1 MFVTYDKY
9 FRNALYKVWK
19 KALLLEVP
27 LLVET
32 SSVWNELK
40 PEVKFI
46 EIMQTPGGFIA
57 GRYEIIFKRPHW
69 DNTHKFIEVM
79 ELLTQEYRLRP
90 EEEGVFGRT
99 FEGYVKH
106 VYQVRDKKGNI
117 ENY

>member
-1 MFVTYDKY
+1 
-9 FRNALYKVWK
+9 
-19 KALLLEVP
+19 
-27 LLVET
+27 
-32 SSVWNELK
+32 
-40 PEVKFI
+40 
-46 EIMQTPGGFIA
+46 MQTPGGFIA

-117 ENY
+117 ENENRDFAIAKSQFSPNPMLKKGLTHYKE